1 VVVMVIRRLFFFMV
15 LVVLAVYNFN
25 IFFGSKANKGVEPLL
40 RRNEQLIT
48 TSFHKDG
55 HENAWIKDVDRQ
67 QNLVLVRT
75 VDTGIRIVFHTNPSD
90 VKRFNEGWITGV
102 TFDCGQKPKEKC
114 DLSKPYKLYV
124 SNMLVEPIEIN
135 Q

>member
-1 VVVMVIRRLFFFMV
+1 VVAMVIRRFFLFM
-15 LVVLAVYNFN
+15 LLIVLAIYNFD
-25 IFFGSKANKGVEPLL
+25 IFFGSKSNRGVEPPL
-40 RRNEQLIT
+40 RKNEQSIEI
-48 TSFHKDG
+48 SFHKDG

-75 VDTGIRIVFHTNPSD
+75 IDTGVRIIFHPAKNEIR
-90 VKRFNEGWITGV
+90 RFNKGWITGV

-124 SNMLVEPIEIN
+124 SNVLVEPVEVS

>member
-1 VVVMVIRRLFFFMV
+1 MVVMVIRRLFLFMV

-25 IFFGSKANKGVEPLL
+25 TFFGPKKGLEPPL
-40 RRNEQLIT
+40 RRNEQFVT
-48 TSFHKDG
+48 ASFHKDG
-55 HENAWIKDVDRQ
+55 HEDAWIKDVDRQ
-67 QNLVLVRT
+67 QGFVLIGT
-75 VDTGIRIVFHTNPSD
+75 VSTGTRIIFHTNPND
-90 VKRFNEGWITGV
+90 IKRFNKGWVTGV

-124 SNMLVEPIEIN
+124 SNVLVEPVEIS